1 MSTACN
7 CACHILDTCNH
18 LPQINPMSQSHP
30 NDRIN
35 ARLQAQGH
43 TAEVAEALLSLDAD
57 HFHFVRRVMKGD
69 VPQSL
74 MDELNAG
81 LEPTQFHALSA
92 ILRIRG
98 GYARPAAEATVGLLA
113 EELALDPSRASRIAA
128 DLVERG
134 LLQRA
139 VSQEDGRRS
148 VLVPTDA
155 AWALMEA
162 FLDAK
167 WQRTIRLFSQ
177 WSADDIVTFARLF
190 GRYTDGMRE
199 QYPAAVSG

>member
-7 CACHILDTCNH
+7 CVCHILDTCNH

-81 LEPTQFHALSA
+81 LEATQFHALSA

-199 QYPAAVSG
+199 QYPAKVSG

>member
-1 MSTACN
+1 MSHA
-7 CACHILDTCNH
+7 
-18 LPQINPMSQSHP
+18 PP
-30 NDRIN
+30 NDRIK
-35 ARLQAQGH
+35 ATLQAQGN
-43 TAEVAEALLSLDAD
+43 AVEVAEALLSLDAD

-81 LEPTQFHALSA
+81 LVATQFHALSA

-98 GYARPAAEATVGLLA
+98 GYARPPYEATVGLLA

-128 DLVERG
+128 DLVDRG
-134 LLQRA
+134 LLQRT

-167 WQRTIRLFSQ
+167 WQRTIRLFAQ
-177 WSADDIVTFARLF
+177 WSAEDIVTFARLF
-190 GRYTDGMRE
+190 GRYTEGMRE
-199 QYPAAVSG
+199 QYPAAAQG

>member
-81 LEPTQFHALSA
+81 LEATQFHALSA

-98 GYARPAAEATVGLLA
+98 G
-113 EELALDPSRASRIAA
+113 
-128 DLVERG
+128 
-134 LLQRA
+134 
-139 VSQEDGRRS
+139 
-148 VLVPTDA
+148 
-155 AWALMEA
+155 
-162 FLDAK
+162 
-167 WQRTIRLFSQ
+167 
-177 WSADDIVTFARLF
+177 
-190 GRYTDGMRE
+190 
-199 QYPAAVSG
+199 